1 MSDNR
6 EVAHRIVV
14 DAAKTI
20 IKDRPGVHGSA
31 ENSFRMIGDMWTVY
45 LKHITDV
52 RSSAEI
58 LPQDVAQM
66 MAMLKIARATYGD
79 PLNEDNYVDAV
90 GYSALAGM
98 LSLPSNHYTTKDGN
112 AQTRPFQPPA
122 KPDTEQMKKLEEEL
136 KVDEK

>member
-31 ENSFRMIGDMWTVY
+31 ENSFQMIGDLWTSY
-45 LKHITDV
+45 LNHTMAV
-52 RSSAEI
+52 RSTAVKI
-58 LPQDVAQM
+58 MPQDVAQM
-66 MAMLKIARATYGD
+66 MVMLKIARAVYGD
-79 PLNEDNYVDAV
+79 PFNEDNYVDAV

-98 LSLPSNHYTTKDGN
+98 LSLPSNHYTAKDG
-112 AQTRPFQPPA
+112 AATTRPF
-122 KPDTEQMKKLEEEL
+122 KTDTEQMKKLEEEL